1 MAREDLVIRIAG
13 EAGEGVSITG
23 QMVTQA
29 TARAGY
35 YVLTDSVPPAEI
47 KGGYSFYQIRLG
59 EKRLRAR
66 GDAVDV
72 LLAFNQEAFDN
83 SIEHLRLGGILI
95 YDSAELNPPESDRYR
110 SYAVPLTHIA
120 KTEIELALSK
130 NMVAVGAVAG
140 LFGLDKEHIHRL
152 LRESKLAK
160 KGADILNKNLKAVD
174 LGYAYVLE
182 HVAERNS
189 LEVRPSKLEG
199 RIVLSGNHAVAL
211 GALVAGCRR
220 YAGYPITPATDIM
233 EFLADELPK
242 VGGAVVQAEDEIAA
256 IGMVLGAS
264 YAGQKSMTATSGPGF
279 SLMTEML
286 GLASMAEIPTVVIDC
301 QRSGPSTGMPT
312 RHDQGDLNLA
322 VYGAHGEVQRVVL
335 APTSLMDCF
344 WTTIDAFNLAEEF
357 QLPVIVLQDTV
368 LAVRTES
375 IPRPDLSQVNI
386 VNRRTFAYRDAAD
399 AAHEPGYDAASGP
412 ERYLRY
418 EITPDGVSRMAIP
431 GTPGGA
437 YVATGL
443 EHTQAA
449 NTSSDARNHTAMTE
463 KRFRKLDGVLA
474 KAPSAHEYGDAS
486 AEIGFVTWGS
496 TLGVV
501 AEAIDRLQE
510 QGIAAHALAPRM
522 VWPLPTRQIDPFL
535 ENKRIVIVPEV
546 NYTGQFAQLLKTQYQ
561 HVQFTRL
568 NVYGG
573 QPFDV
578 ASIVEAVKSAVGA
591 ASTQDGARSR
601 TEAPVHA

>member
-1 MAREDLVIRIAG
+1 VAREDLVIRIAG
-13 EAGEGVSITG
+13 EAGEGVLITG

-59 EKRLRAR
+59 EQRLRSR
-66 GDAVDV
+66 GDQVDV

-83 SIEHLRLGGILI
+83 SIEQLRPGGILI

-110 SYAVPLTHIA
+110 SYAVPLTDIA
-120 KTEIELALSK
+120 KNEVELTLAK
-130 NMVAVGAVAG
+130 NMVAVGVVAG
-140 LFGLDKEHIHRL
+140 LFGLDAAHVHRL
-152 LRESKLAK
+152 LRESKLAR
-160 KGADILNKNLKAVD
+160 KGEDILNKNLKAVD
-174 LGYAYVLE
+174 LGYAYVQAR
-182 HVAERNS
+182 VAERGS
-189 LEVRPSKLEG
+189 LEVRRSELEG

-264 YAGQKSMTATSGPGF
+264 YAGQKAMTATSGPGI

-286 GLASMAEIPTVVIDC
+286 GLASMAEIPSVVIDC
-301 QRSGPSTGMPT
+301 QRAGPSTGMPT
-312 RHDQGDLNLA
+312 RHEQGDLNLA

-335 APTSLMDCF
+335 APTSVMDCF
-344 WTTIDAFNLAEEF
+344 WTTVDAFNLSEEF

-375 IPRPDLSQVNI
+375 IPKPDLKRVKV
-386 VNRRTFAYRDAAD
+386 VNRRAFAYRDTGGGKG
-399 AAHEPGYDAASGP
+399 HGYDASSGP
-412 ERYLRY
+412 EHYLRY
-418 EITPDGVSRMAIP
+418 QITPDGVSPMSIP

-449 NTSSDARNHTAMTE
+449 NTSSDARNHAAMTE
-463 KRFRKLDGVLA
+463 KRFLKLDGVLA
-474 KAPSAHEYGDAS
+474 RAPEAHEHGDRS
-486 AEIGFVTWGS
+486 AELGFLTWGS

-501 AEAIDRLQE
+501 AEAVDRLKA
-510 QGIAAHALAPRM
+510 QGIKAHVLAPRM
-522 VWPLPTRQIDPFL
+522 LWPLPTHQIDPFL
-535 ENKRIVIVPEV
+535 KNKRRVIVPEV
-546 NYTGQFAQLLKTQYQ
+546 NYTGQFAQLLKTHYQ
-561 HVQFTRL
+561 NVEFTRL

-573 QPFDV
+573 QPFSVDRILDEV
-578 ASIVEAVKSAVGA
+578 GPISGGPNGSLEKTRKEAA
-591 ASTQDGARSR
+591 ARA
-601 TEAPVHA
+601 

>member
-1 MAREDLVIRIAG
+1 VAREDLVIRIAG

-83 SIEHLRLGGILI
+83 SIEHLRVGGILI
-95 YDSAELNPPESDRYR
+95 YDSAELSPPESDRYR
-110 SYAVPLTHIA
+110 SYAVPLTSIA
-120 KTEIELALSK
+120 KNEVELALSK

-199 RIVLSGNHAVAL
+199 RVVLSGNHAVAL

-233 EFLADELPK
+233 EFLADELPR
-242 VGGAVVQAEDEIAA
+242 VGGAVIQAEDEIAA

-375 IPRPDLSQVNI
+375 IPRPDLSKVN
-386 VNRRTFAYRDAAD
+386 VVDRRTFAYHDVGG
-399 AAHEPGYDAASGP
+399 AHEPGYDAASGP

-418 EITPDGVSRMAIP
+418 EITADGVSPMAIP

-449 NTSSDARNHTAMTE
+449 NTTSDAAVHSAMTE
-463 KRFRKLDGVLA
+463 KRFRKLEGVLA
-474 KAPSAHEYGDAS
+474 RAPAAHEYGDPA
-486 AEIGFVTWGS
+486 ADIGLLTWGS

-510 QGIAAHALAPRM
+510 EGIAAHALAPRLL
-522 VWPLPTRQIDPFL
+522 WPLPTAQIDPFL
-535 ENKRIVIVPEV
+535 AHKRVVIVPEV

-561 HVQFTRL
+561 NVPFTRL

-573 QPFDV
+573 QPFSV
-578 ASIVEAVKSAVGA
+578 ATIVEAVRSAVGA
-591 ASTQDGARSR
+591 SSAKNGAVSR

>member
-1 MAREDLVIRIAG
+1 VARQDLVIRIAG

-47 KGGYSFYQIRLG
+47 KGGYSFYQIRLA
-59 EKRLRAR
+59 EHRLRSR

-83 SIEHLRLGGILI
+83 SIEYLRVGGILI

-110 SYAVPLTHIA
+110 SYAVPLTDIA
-120 KTEIELALSK
+120 KNEVELALSK
-130 NMVAVGAVAG
+130 NMVAVGVVAG
-140 LFGLDKEHIHRL
+140 LFGLDKQHIHRL

-160 KGADILNKNLKAVD
+160 KGEDILNKNLKAVD
-174 LGYAYVLE
+174 LGYQY
-182 HVAERNS
+182 VAEKVTERAS
-189 LEVRPSKLEG
+189 LEVRPSKLES
-199 RIVLSGNHAVAL
+199 RVVLSGNHAVAL

-242 VGGAVVQAEDEIAA
+242 LGGAVVQAEDEIAA

-264 YAGQKSMTATSGPGF
+264 YAGQKSMTATSGPGI

-286 GLASMAEIPTVVIDC
+286 GLASMAEIPSVVIDC

-312 RHDQGDLNLA
+312 RHEQGDLNLA
-322 VYGAHGEVQRVVL
+322 VYGAHGEVQRAVL
-335 APTSLMDCF
+335 APTSVMDCF
-344 WTTIDAFNLAEEF
+344 SVTVHAFNLAEEF
-357 QLPVIVLQDTV
+357 QVPVIVLQDTV

-375 IPRPDLSQVNI
+375 IPRPDVNALNI
-386 VNRRTFAYRDAAD
+386 VNRRTFAYKEDVNG
-399 AAHEPGYDAASGP
+399 PGYDASSGP

-418 EITPDGVSRMAIP
+418 QITPDGVSPMAIP

-449 NTSSDARNHTAMTE
+449 NTSSDARNHAAMTE
-463 KRFRKLDGVLA
+463 KRFRKMDGILE
-474 KAPSAHEYGDAS
+474 KAPPAHEYGDPS
-486 AEIGFVTWGS
+486 ADIGFLTWGS
-496 TLGVV
+496 TLGEV
-501 AEAIDRLQE
+501 AEAIDQLAA
-510 QGIAAHALAPRM
+510 QGIKAHGLAPRM
-522 VWPLPTRQIDPFL
+522 LWPLPTHQIDPFL
-535 ENKRIVIVPEV
+535 KNKRIVIVPEV
-546 NYTGQFAQLLKTQYQ
+546 NFTGQFAQLLKTHYQ
-561 HVQFTRL
+561 NVEFTRL

-573 QPFDV
+573 QPFSV
-578 ASIVEAVKSAVGA
+578 ARIVEAVSPARV
-591 ASTQDGARSR
+591 ASTNGALSR
-601 TEAPVHA
+601 QEAAAHA

>member
-1 MAREDLVIRIAG
+1 VARQDLVIRIAG
-13 EAGEGVSITG
+13 EAGEGVLITG

-59 EKRLRAR
+59 EQRLRAR
-66 GDAVDV
+66 GDSLDV
-72 LLAFNQEAFDN
+72 LLAFNLEAFEN
-83 SIEHLRLGGILI
+83 SIEQLRDGGILI
-95 YDSAELNPPESDRYR
+95 YDSAELNPPANDRYR
-110 SYAVPLTHIA
+110 SYAVPLTDIA
-120 KTEIELALSK
+120 KNEVELTLAK
-130 NMVAVGAVAG
+130 NMVAVGVVAG
-140 LFGLDKEHIHRL
+140 LFGLDPTHLHRL

-160 KGADILNKNLKAVD
+160 KGADILNKNLKAID
-174 LGYAYVLE
+174 LGYAFVEE
-182 HVAERNS
+182 HVSERGA
-189 LEVRPSKLEG
+189 LEVLPSKLEG
-199 RIVLSGNHAVAL
+199 RVVLSGNHAVAL

-233 EFLADELPK
+233 ELLADELPRL
-242 VGGAVVQAEDEIAA
+242 GGAVIQAEDEIAA
-256 IGMVLGAS
+256 IGMVLGSS
-264 YAGQKSMTATSGPGF
+264 YSGQKSMTATSGPGI

-286 GLASMAEIPTVVIDC
+286 GLASMAEIPAVVIDC

-312 RHDQGDLNLA
+312 RHEQGDLNIA

-344 WTTIDAFNLAEEF
+344 WVTIDAFNLSEEF
-357 QLPVIVLQDTV
+357 QLPAIVLQDTV

-375 IPRPDLSQVNI
+375 IPRPDLSKVNL
-386 VNRRTFAYRDAAD
+386 VNRRTFAYKDGGD
-399 AAHEPGYDAASGP
+399 GYDAASGP

-418 EITPDGVSRMAIP
+418 QITSDGVSPMAIP

-449 NTSSDARNHTAMTE
+449 NTSSDARNHAAMTE
-463 KRFRKLDGVLA
+463 KRFRKLEGVLK
-474 KAPSAHEYGDAS
+474 KAPPAHEYGDPS
-486 AEIGFVTWGS
+486 AEIGFLTWGS

-501 AEAIDRLQE
+501 CEAIDRLAA
-510 QGIAAHALAPRM
+510 QGIKAHALAPRM
-522 VWPLPTRQIDPFL
+522 VWPLPTHQIDPFL
-535 ENKRIVIVPEV
+535 RNKRKIIVPEV
-546 NYTGQFAQLLKTQYQ
+546 NYTGQFAQLLRAHYQ
-561 HVQFTRL
+561 NVEFTSL

-573 QPFDV
+573 QPFSV
-578 ASIVEAVKSAVGA
+578 SRVVEAVAPAAAPTNGAV
-591 ASTQDGARSR
+591 SR
-601 TEAPVHA
+601 QETAIHA

>member
-1 MAREDLVIRIAG
+1 VAREDLVIRIAG
-13 EAGEGVSITG
+13 EAGEGVLITG

-35 YVLTDSVPPAEI
+35 HVLTDSVPPAEI

-59 EKRLRAR
+59 EKRLRSR
-66 GDAVDV
+66 GDTVDV

-83 SIEHLRLGGILI
+83 SIEHLRNGGILI
-95 YDSAELNPPESDRYR
+95 YDSAELSPPGSDRYR
-110 SYAVPLTHIA
+110 SYAVPLTDIA
-120 KTEIELALSK
+120 KNEVQLALAK
-130 NMVAVGAVAG
+130 NMVAVGVVAG
-140 LFGLDKEHIHRL
+140 LFGLDVEHVRRL

-160 KGADILNKNLKAVD
+160 KGEEILNKNLKAVD
-174 LGYAYVLE
+174 LGYAYVQQ
-182 HVAERNS
+182 HVSERGS

-199 RIVLSGNHAVAL
+199 RVVLSGNHAVAL

-242 VGGAVVQAEDEIAA
+242 LGGAVIQAEDEIAA

-264 YAGQKSMTATSGPGF
+264 YAGRKSMTATSGPGI

-286 GLASMAEIPTVVIDC
+286 GLASMAEIPAVVIDC
-301 QRSGPSTGMPT
+301 QRAGPSTGMPT
-312 RHDQGDLNLA
+312 RHEQGDLNLA
-322 VYGAHGEVQRVVL
+322 VYGAHGEVQRAVL
-335 APTSLMDCF
+335 APASVTDCF
-344 WTTIDAFNLAEEF
+344 WITVDAFNLAEEF
-357 QLPVIVLQDTV
+357 QIPVIVLQDTV

-375 IPRPDLSQVNI
+375 IPRPDVSKVQV
-386 VNRRTFAYRDAAD
+386 VNRRAFAYRDETSPNG
-399 AAHEPGYDAASGP
+399 HGYDASSGP

-418 EITPDGVSRMAIP
+418 QITADGVSPMAIP

-449 NTSSDARNHTAMTE
+449 NTSSDARNHSAMTE
-463 KRFRKLDGVLA
+463 KRFRKLDGVVQ
-474 KAPSAHEYGDAS
+474 KAPAPHEYGDPT
-486 AEIGFVTWGS
+486 AEIGFLTWGS

-501 AEAIDRLQE
+501 AEAIDRLAAE
-510 QGIAAHALAPRM
+510 GIKAHAMAPRL
-522 VWPLPTRQIDPFL
+522 VWPLPTHQLDPFL
-535 ENKRIVIVPEV
+535 KNKRVVYVPEV

-561 HVQFTRL
+561 DVEFTRI

-573 QPFDV
+573 QPFNVSHILDAV
-578 ASIVEAVKSAVGA
+578 RPAATQPRGAQEAAI
-591 ASTQDGARSR
+591 
-601 TEAPVHA
+601 HA

>member
-1 MAREDLVIRIAG
+1 VAREDLVIRIAG

-47 KGGYSFYQIRLG
+47 KGGYSFYQIRLS
-59 EKRLRAR
+59 EKRMRAR

-72 LLAFNQEAFDN
+72 LLAFNQEAFEN
-83 SIEHLRLGGILI
+83 SVEQLRSGGILI
-95 YDSAELNPPESDRYR
+95 YDSAELTPPESDRYR
-110 SYAVPLTHIA
+110 SYAVPLTDIA
-120 KTEIELALSK
+120 KNQVELALSK
-130 NMVAVGAVAG
+130 NMVAVGAIAG
-140 LFGLDKEHIHRL
+140 LFGLDPEHIHRL
-152 LRESKLAK
+152 LRESKLGK

-174 LGYAYVLE
+174 LGYQHVAE
-182 HVAERNS
+182 HVAERAS

-264 YAGQKSMTATSGPGF
+264 YTGQKAMTATSGPGI

-286 GLASMAEIPTVVIDC
+286 GLASMAEIPSVVIDC

-312 RHDQGDLNLA
+312 RHEQGDLNIA

-344 WTTIDAFNLAEEF
+344 WVTIDAFNLAEEF
-357 QLPVIVLQDTV
+357 QMPAIVLQDTV

-375 IPRPDLSQVNI
+375 IPKPDLSQVKI
-386 VNRRTFAYRDAAD
+386 VNRRTFAYRDVGD
-399 AAHEPGYDAASGP
+399 SSEPGYDAASGP

-418 EITPDGVSRMAIP
+418 QITADGVSPMAIP

-449 NTSSDARNHTAMTE
+449 NTSSDARNHAAMTE

-474 KAPSAHEYGDAS
+474 KAPPAHEYGDPS
-486 AEIGFVTWGS
+486 AEIGFLTWGS

-501 AEAIDRLQE
+501 AEAIDRLAE
-510 QGIAAHALAPRM
+510 QGIKAHALAPRLL
-522 VWPLPTRQIDPFL
+522 WPLPTHQIDPFL
-535 ENKRIVIVPEV
+535 QNKRVVIVPEV
-546 NYTGQFAQLLKTQYQ
+546 NYTGQFAQLLKTHYQ
-561 HVQFTRL
+561 NVEFTRL

-573 QPFDV
+573 QPFSV
-578 ASIVEAVKSAVGA
+578 ARIVEAVVPRTAPTNGAVSREEA
-591 ASTQDGARSR
+591 AA
-601 TEAPVHA
+601 HA